1 MKRRLR
7 FATVS
12 LIFLLCISCCLPS
25 CSAKDRL
32 EVVSEDFPNL
42 RYLKAGEYDEE
53 EIRNSIWI
61 DPYVEYKDYKH
72 LYMVSE
78 NDGQLMISEGI
89 GYEFSKSK
97 VAACDNGYFVAVNLG
112 EYDSWVEYYDYRMGW
127 HEEFPEPV
135 RTLVT
140 NDYPFKFEMIDRH
153 NMFLITYRY
162 DADSDSNWDPS
173 MKTVIFKLWLSD
185 LDSDWQW
192 EEMPKTMA
200 GDPQASFYDSES
212 KVLYLATREGLFA
225 YDDKGNITSYEIP
238 KDLWG
243 YMAIT
248 SVVRIDDMIY
258 VGTYFGI
265 YAQPIDG
272 NASAWYPL
280 SPY

>member
-1 MKRRLR
+1 MKRKLHMI
-7 FATVS
+7 ATLMV
-12 LIFLLCISCCLPS
+12 ILLCISYCLPS

-32 EVVSEDFPNL
+32 EVVSDDFPKL
-42 RYLKAGEYDEE
+42 RYLEAGEYNAEKIKQSLNIE
-53 EIRNSIWI
+53 VNIH
-61 DPYVEYKDYKH
+61 YKH
-72 LYMVSE
+72 AYVVSE
-78 NDGQLMISEGI
+78 KDDKLYISEGI
-89 GYEFSKSK
+89 DNAYQSAVK
-97 VAACDNGYFVAVNLG
+97 VSCDCGYFVSVNVG

-153 NMFLITYRY
+153 NMYLITYRY

-185 LDSDWQW
+185 LDYDWQW

-200 GDPQASFYDSES
+200 GDPKASFYDSES

-272 NASAWYPL
+272 NASVWYPL